1 MFEIK
6 KPTVYL
12 AFGILCLLPVGLLFS
27 SDVWFDEAY
36 TLSLIKNSYEDMSAI
51 LAADMHPPLYYFAL
65 KFFCSYCG
73 YSVLATKVF
82 SYLGFI
88 ATLALGPFAVMPN
101 YGRKTAFIYMLAV
114 GAVPMLYY
122 FGVQQRAYSWC
133 IFFVTLCYIYAA
145 EFIKERRQYRAVI
158 FSVAGLA
165 AAYCHTYAL
174 LAVAII
180 FIFTNIYIFYIRS
193 RHGIP
198 NILLADLLMLAGYL
212 PQLFTLWGQFSSAK
226 QNFWLQGIEPLSLV
240 VLAAGIGFAVWVL
253 WDKARRRSSFIF
265 PLTVILG
272 LQAVGLLVSV
282 FVRPLYIARYSVVV
296 LGVFALTLARI
307 VRLSEGTF
315 RKWACLALVCLN
327 IVGLSGTCLL
337 EYDGSQR
344 AAMAEFKEAAADKQ
358 VVCLDSSFGIISHYF
373 PNKRI
378 LVTYNQPWFSAFKN
392 VESIEKEDLARY
404 VGDGPALLV
413 KNRAK
418 ALPDYLTEDF
428 NAKIID
434 TFKADFNS
442 FEVYLITGKE

>member
-27 SDVWFDEAY
+27 SDVWFDETY
-36 TLSLIKNSYEDMSAI
+36 TLSLIKHSYDNMSAI

-65 KFFCSYCG
+65 KLFCSCCG

-88 ATLALGPFAVMPN
+88 ATLALGPLAVMPN

-165 AAYCHTYAL
+165 AAYSHTYAL

-180 FIFTNIYIFYIRS
+180 FIFTNVYIFYIRS

-198 NILLADLLMLAGYL
+198 NILLADLLMIAGYL

-226 QNFWLQGIEPLSLV
+226 EDFWLQGIEPLSLV
-240 VLAAGIGFAVWVL
+240 VLAVGIGFAVWVL
-253 WDKARRRSSFIF
+253 WDKEHRRSSFIF
-265 PLTVILG
+265 PITVILG
-272 LQAVGLLVSV
+272 LQAAGLLVSL
-282 FVRPLYIARYSVVV
+282 FVRPLYIGRYSVVV
-296 LGVFALTLARI
+296 LGVFALTLARR
-307 VRLSEGTF
+307 VRLGKGDF
-315 RKWACLALVCLN
+315 RKWACIALVCLN
-327 IVGLSGTCLL
+327 ILGLSGTYLL
-337 EYDGSQR
+337 EYGGSQK
-344 AAMAEFKEAAADKQ
+344 AAMARFKETAVEKQ

-373 PNKRI
+373 PGEKI
-378 LVTYNQPWFSAFKN
+378 LVTYNQPWFSAFNN
-392 VESIEKEDLARY
+392 VESIGKDELSHRVQNTA
-404 VGDGPALLV
+404 VMV
-413 KNRAK
+413 KNKSK
-418 ALPDYLTEDF
+418 AMPEYLTKDFDTQKVDTFRSDF
-428 NAKIID
+428 NI
-434 TFKADFNS
+434 
-442 FEVYLITGKE
+442 FEVYIITKK